1 MSWGAW
7 FHVPNAT
14 LLPRLKKVNGKR
26 DLHGNCLV
34 LHLEVNL
41 RNSLYAGN
49 KTCHEGIHYGSAQG
63 FSVEGEGA
71 DPPVGS
77 NIRFCKFFKIKRTKS
92 QNVESPRAAN
102 DHTLSF

>member
-14 LLPRLKKVNGKR
+14 LLPRRKKVNGKR
-26 DLHGNCLV
+26 DLHDNCLV

-49 KTCHEGIHYGSAQG
+49 KTCNEGIHYDSAQG
-63 FSVEGEGA
+63 FSVEGEEA

-77 NIRFCKFFKIKRTKS
+77 TILPIF
-92 QNVESPRAAN
+92 
-102 DHTLSF
+102 

>member
-14 LLPRLKKVNGKR
+14 LLPRRKKVNGKR
-26 DLHGNCLV
+26 DLHDNCLV

-49 KTCHEGIHYGSAQG
+49 KTCNEGIHYDSAQG
-63 FSVEGEGA
+63 FSVEGEDA
-71 DPPVGS
+71 YLPVGS
-77 NIRFCKFFKIKRTKS
+77 NVRFCQIF
-92 QNVESPRAAN
+92 
-102 DHTLSF
+102 